1 MSMCNLQYFFL
12 DISSGVNIGEFN
24 IMDEYNPDN
33 LEENVK
39 IYDKYLN
46 QYEQVYKNVGIN
58 VKRYSNV
65 DEFVKKYL
73 EDK

>member
-1 MSMCNLQYFFL
+1 
-12 DISSGVNIGEFN
+12 
-24 IMDEYNPDN
+24 MDEYNPDN

-73 EDK
+73 NFMTLLLLLNSAIFS